1 MDGMTLKPTALA
13 AAALA
18 SIATDTRAL
27 KPGRIALG
35 AASLDLSYSGIVPAA
50 DRDRVLEISNLFT
63 LRQER
68 GNNHA
73 HSLMQDVCE
82 QADQANKLLLL
93 MPEAF
98 DQGGPTTAHLVDWY
112 TRRFG
117 FTTLQSTPKVIL
129 IRLPRTAAQQWAA
142 AHEHE

>member
-1 MDGMTLKPTALA
+1 MDGMNLKPTALA

-18 SIATDTRAL
+18 SITTDTRAL

-35 AASLDLSYSGIVPAA
+35 AASLDLSYSGIVPIA

-63 LRQER
+63 FPAER
-68 GNNHA
+68 GNNA
-73 HSLMQDVCE
+73 ANSLMQDVCE
-82 QADQANKLLLL
+82 QADQANKLLML

-98 DQGGPTTAHLVDWY
+98 DHGGPTTAQLVDWY
-112 TRRFG
+112 TRKFG
-117 FTTLQSTPKVIL
+117 FTCLQQFPKVIL

-142 AHEHE
+142 AHGQ